1 MHYEPKVMRE
11 ANNYALLKTIREYIV
26 IAIGLLINTLAW
38 NLFLFP
44 HEVAGGGAT
53 GIAAIVMYATKGL
66 LPTEVQAFFNM
77 LGMESVG
84 GGIPITVTFFAINS
98 ILLIASIK
106 VLGFQ
111 FSLRSI
117 FGVLCLTV
125 WLWIP
130 FRDLYFDIAGEPFP
144 LFDPFM
150 SAIMAGLIL
159 GIGMGMAFTNNGSS
173 GGTDIIAK
181 IINKYRTITLGRA
194 LLFTDVAIIC
204 SSGFLPGAGID
215 RIIYGLIVLT
225 ITSVTLDMY
234 INGIR
239 QSVQFFIFSSKYEQI
254 ADAITQKAHRGVTIL
269 NGQGWYS
276 KENVKVITVV
286 TRKNESTKIFK
297 LIKEIDS
304 NAFISQS
311 AAIGVYGKGF
321 EE

>member
-1 MHYEPKVMRE
+1 M
-11 ANNYALLKTIREYIV
+11 

-38 NLFLFP
+38 NLFLIP

-66 LPTEVQAFFNM
+66 LPAEVQAFFAM

-84 GGIPITVTFFAINS
+84 GGIPITVTFFAINAV
-98 ILLIASIK
+98 LLIASVK

-111 FSLRSI
+111 FSIRSI

-130 FRDLYFDIAGEPFP
+130 FRDLYQRFTGEPFP
-144 LFDPFM
+144 LFEPFM
-150 SAIMAGLIL
+150 SSILAGLIL
-159 GIGMGMAFTNNGSS
+159 GIGMGLAFTNNGSS

-194 LLFTDVAIIC
+194 LLFTDVMIIC
-204 SSGFLPGAGID
+204 SSGFLPDAGID
-215 RIIYGLIVLT
+215 KVVYGLVAMT
-225 ITSVTLDMY
+225 VTSITLDMY

-239 QSVQFFIFSSKYEQI
+239 QSVQFFIFSKKYAEI
-254 ADAITQKAHRGVTIL
+254 ADTITQNAHRGVTVI

-276 KENVKVITVV
+276 KEDVKVITVV
-286 TRKNESTKIFK
+286 ARKNESTQIFR
-297 LIKEIDS
+297 LIKEIDP

-321 EE
+321 EN

>member
-1 MHYEPKVMRE
+1 MI
-11 ANNYALLKTIREYIV
+11 AL
-26 IAIGLLINTLAW
+26 GLLINTLAW
-38 NLFLFP
+38 NLFLIP

-66 LPTEVQAFFNM
+66 LPAEVQAFFAM

-84 GGIPITVTFFAINS
+84 GGIPITVTFFAINAV
-98 ILLIASIK
+98 LLIASVK

-111 FSLRSI
+111 FSIRSI

-130 FRDLYFDIAGEPFP
+130 FRDLYQRFTGEPFP
-144 LFDPFM
+144 LFEPFM
-150 SAIMAGLIL
+150 SSILAGLIL
-159 GIGMGMAFTNNGSS
+159 GIGMGLAFTNNGSS

-194 LLFTDVAIIC
+194 LLFTDVMIIC
-204 SSGFLPGAGID
+204 SSGFLPDAGID
-215 RIIYGLIVLT
+215 KVVYGLVAMT
-225 ITSVTLDMY
+225 VTSITLDMY

-239 QSVQFFIFSSKYEQI
+239 QSVQFFIFSKKYAEI
-254 ADAITQKAHRGVTIL
+254 ADTITQNAHRGVTVI

-276 KENVKVITVV
+276 KEDVKVITVV
-286 TRKNESTKIFK
+286 ARKNESTQIFR
-297 LIKEIDS
+297 LIKEIDP

-321 EE
+321 EN

>member
-1 MHYEPKVMRE
+1 M
-11 ANNYALLKTIREYIV
+11 KTNTITVIREYII
-26 IAIGLLINTLAW
+26 IAVGLLINTLAW

-66 LPTEVQAFFNM
+66 LPNEVQAFFSM

-84 GGIPITVTFFAINS
+84 GGVPITVTFFAINAV
-98 ILLIASIK
+98 LLIASIK
-106 VLGFQ
+106 ILGFQ
-111 FSLRSI
+111 FSIRSI
-117 FGVLCLTV
+117 FGVLCLTI

-130 FRDLYFDIAGEPFP
+130 FRDLYEQYTGSPFP
-144 LFDPFM
+144 IFEPFM
-150 SAIMAGLIL
+150 SSILAGLTL

-215 RIIYGLIVLT
+215 RIIYGLIVLVV
-225 ITSVTLDMY
+225 TSITLDMY
-234 INGIR
+234 INGVR
-239 QSVQFFIFSSKYEQI
+239 QSVQFFIFSKKYAEI
-254 ADAITQKAHRGVTIL
+254 ADTITKNAHRGVTVL

-276 KENVKVITVV
+276 KEPTKVITVIA
-286 TRKNESTKIFK
+286 RRNESTQIFK
-297 LIKEIDS
+297 LIKEIDPD
-304 NAFISQS
+304 AFISQS

>member
-1 MHYEPKVMRE
+1 MK
-11 ANNYALLKTIREYIV
+11 AIREYIM

-38 NLFLFP
+38 NLFLIP

-66 LPTEVQAFFNM
+66 LPAEVQAFFAM

-84 GGIPITVTFFAINS
+84 GGIPITVTFFAINAV
-98 ILLIASIK
+98 LLIASVK
-106 VLGFQ
+106 VLGLQ
-111 FSLRSI
+111 FSIRSI

-130 FRDLYFDIAGEPFP
+130 FRDLYQRFTGEPFP
-144 LFDPFM
+144 LFEPFM
-150 SAIMAGLIL
+150 SSILAGLIL
-159 GIGMGMAFTNNGSS
+159 GIGMGLAFTNNGSS

-194 LLFTDVAIIC
+194 LLFTDVMIIC
-204 SSGFLPGAGID
+204 SSGFLPDAGID
-215 RIIYGLIVLT
+215 KVVYGLVAMT
-225 ITSVTLDMY
+225 VTSITLDMY

-239 QSVQFFIFSSKYEQI
+239 QSVQFFIFSKKYAEI
-254 ADAITQKAHRGVTIL
+254 ADTITQNAHRGVTVI

-276 KENVKVITVV
+276 KEDVKVITVV
-286 TRKNESTKIFK
+286 ARKNESTQIFR
-297 LIKEIDS
+297 LIKEIDP

-321 EE
+321 EN

>member
-1 MHYEPKVMRE
+1 MK
-11 ANNYALLKTIREYIV
+11 AIREYIM

-38 NLFLFP
+38 NLFLIP

-66 LPTEVQAFFNM
+66 LPAEVQAFFAM

-84 GGIPITVTFFAINS
+84 GGIPITVTFFAINAV
-98 ILLIASIK
+98 LLIASVK

-111 FSLRSI
+111 FSIRSI

-130 FRDLYFDIAGEPFP
+130 FRDLYQRFTGEPFP
-144 LFDPFM
+144 LFEPFM
-150 SAIMAGLIL
+150 SSILAGLIL
-159 GIGMGMAFTNNGSS
+159 GIGMGLAFTNNGSS

-194 LLFTDVAIIC
+194 LLFTDVMIIC
-204 SSGFLPGAGID
+204 SSGFLPDAEID
-215 RIIYGLIVLT
+215 KVVYGLVAMT
-225 ITSVTLDMY
+225 VTSITLDMY

-239 QSVQFFIFSSKYEQI
+239 QSVQFFIFSKKYAEI
-254 ADAITQKAHRGVTIL
+254 ADTITQNAHRGVTVI

-276 KENVKVITVV
+276 KEDVKVITVV
-286 TRKNESTKIFK
+286 ARKNESTQIFR
-297 LIKEIDS
+297 LIKEIDP

-321 EE
+321 EN

>member
-1 MHYEPKVMRE
+1 MK
-11 ANNYALLKTIREYIV
+11 AIREYII

-53 GIAAIVMYATKGL
+53 GIAAIMMYATKGL
-66 LPTEVQAFFNM
+66 LPEEVQAFFNM

-84 GGIPITVTFFAINS
+84 GGIPITVTFFAINA

-106 VLGFQ
+106 ILGFQ
-111 FSLRSI
+111 FSIRSI
-117 FGVLCLTV
+117 FGVGCLTI

-130 FRDLYFDIAGEPFP
+130 FRDLYFKVTGEEFP

-150 SAIMAGLIL
+150 SSIMAGLIL

-194 LLFTDVAIIC
+194 LLFTDVIIIC

-215 RIIYGLIVLT
+215 KVIYGLIVLT
-225 ITSVTLDMY
+225 VTSITLDMY

-239 QSVQFFIFSSKYEQI
+239 QSVQFFIFSKKHIEI
-254 ADAITQKAHRGVTIL
+254 ADAITQKAHRGVTII

-276 KENVKVITVV
+276 KEPSKVITVV
-286 TRKNESTKIFK
+286 SRRNESTQIFK
-297 LIKEIDS
+297 LIKEIDPD
-304 NAFISQS
+304 AFISQS
-311 AAIGVYGKGF
+311 AVIGVYGKGF

>member
-1 MHYEPKVMRE
+1 
-11 ANNYALLKTIREYIV
+11 
-26 IAIGLLINTLAW
+26 
-38 NLFLFP
+38 
-44 HEVAGGGAT
+44 
-53 GIAAIVMYATKGL
+53 MYATKGL
-66 LPTEVQAFFNM
+66 LPAEVQAFFAM
-77 LGMESVG
+77 LGMESIG
-84 GGIPITVTFFAINS
+84 GGIPITVTFFAINA

-111 FSLRSI
+111 FSIRSI

-130 FRDLYFDIAGEPFP
+130 FRDLYFNITGEPFP

-150 SAIMAGLIL
+150 SSIMAGLIL
-159 GIGMGMAFTNNGSS
+159 GIGMGLAFTNNGSS

-181 IINKYRTITLGRA
+181 IINKYRTVTLGRA
-194 LLFTDVAIIC
+194 LLFTDVMIIC

-215 RIIYGLIVLT
+215 RVIYGLITMT

-239 QSVQFFIFSSKYEQI
+239 QSVQFFIFSPKYSEI

-276 KENVKVITVV
+276 KEETKVVTVV
-286 TRKNESTKIFK
+286 TRKNESIQIFR
-297 LIKEIDS
+297 IINEIDP

-311 AAIGVYGKGF
+311 SVIGVYGKGF
-321 EE
+321 ED

>member
-1 MHYEPKVMRE
+1 M
-11 ANNYALLKTIREYIV
+11 KTNTITVIREYII
-26 IAIGLLINTLAW
+26 IAVGLLINTLAW

-66 LPTEVQAFFNM
+66 LPNEVQAFFSM

-84 GGIPITVTFFAINS
+84 GGVPITVTFFAINAV
-98 ILLIASIK
+98 LLIASIK
-106 VLGFQ
+106 ILGFQ
-111 FSLRSI
+111 FSIRSI
-117 FGVLCLTV
+117 FGVLCLTI

-130 FRDLYFDIAGEPFP
+130 FRDLYEQYTGTPFP
-144 LFDPFM
+144 IFEPFM
-150 SAIMAGLIL
+150 SSILAGLTL
-159 GIGMGMAFTNNGSS
+159 GIGMGLAFTHNGSS

-215 RIIYGLIVLT
+215 RIIYGLIVLVV
-225 ITSVTLDMY
+225 TSITLDMY
-234 INGIR
+234 INGVR
-239 QSVQFFIFSSKYEQI
+239 QSVQFFIFSKKYAEI
-254 ADAITQKAHRGVTIL
+254 ANTITKNAHRGVTVL

-276 KENVKVITVV
+276 KEPTKVITVIA
-286 TRKNESTKIFK
+286 RRNESTQIFK
-297 LIKEIDS
+297 LIKEIDPD
-304 NAFISQS
+304 AFISQS

>member
-1 MHYEPKVMRE
+1 MK
-11 ANNYALLKTIREYIV
+11 AIREYV
-26 IAIGLLINTLAW
+26 MIAIGLLINTLAW
-38 NLFLFP
+38 NLFLIP

-66 LPTEVQAFFNM
+66 LPTEVQAFFAM
-77 LGMESVG
+77 LGMESIG
-84 GGIPITVTFFAINS
+84 GGIPITVTFFFINA

-106 VLGFQ
+106 ILGFQ
-111 FSLRSI
+111 FSIRSI

-130 FRDLYFDIAGEPFP
+130 FRDLYQQFTGEPFP
-144 LFDPFM
+144 LFEPFM
-150 SAIMAGLIL
+150 SSILAGVIL
-159 GIGMGMAFTNNGSS
+159 GIGMGLAFTNNGSS

-194 LLFTDVAIIC
+194 LLFTDVMIIC

-215 RIIYGLIVLT
+215 RVIYGLITMT
-225 ITSVTLDMY
+225 ITSITLDMY

-239 QSVQFFIFSSKYEQI
+239 QSVQFFIFSSKYAEI
-254 ADAITQKAHRGVTIL
+254 ADAITLQAHRGVTVI

-286 TRKNESTKIFK
+286 ARRNESTQIFR
-297 LIKEIDS
+297 LIKDIDN

-321 EE
+321 KE

>member
-1 MHYEPKVMRE
+1 M
-11 ANNYALLKTIREYIV
+11 

-38 NLFLFP
+38 NLFLIP

-66 LPTEVQAFFNM
+66 LPAEVQAFFAM

-84 GGIPITVTFFAINS
+84 GGIPITVTFFAINAV
-98 ILLIASIK
+98 LLIASVK

-111 FSLRSI
+111 FSIRSI

-130 FRDLYFDIAGEPFP
+130 FRDLYQQFTGEPFP
-144 LFDPFM
+144 LFEPFM
-150 SAIMAGLIL
+150 SSILAGLIL
-159 GIGMGMAFTNNGSS
+159 GIGMGLAFTNNGSS

-194 LLFTDVAIIC
+194 LLFTDVMIIC
-204 SSGFLPGAGID
+204 SSGFLPDAGID
-215 RIIYGLIVLT
+215 KVVYGLVAMT
-225 ITSVTLDMY
+225 VTSITLDMY

-239 QSVQFFIFSSKYEQI
+239 QSVQFFIFSKKYAEI
-254 ADAITQKAHRGVTIL
+254 ADTITQNAHRGVTVI

-276 KENVKVITVV
+276 KEDVKVITVV
-286 TRKNESTKIFK
+286 ARKNESTQIFR
-297 LIKEIDS
+297 LIKEIDP

-321 EE
+321 EN

>member
-1 MHYEPKVMRE
+1 MI
-11 ANNYALLKTIREYIV
+11 AL
-26 IAIGLLINTLAW
+26 GLLINTLAW
-38 NLFLFP
+38 NLFLIP

-53 GIAAIVMYATKGL
+53 GIAAIAMYATKGL
-66 LPTEVQAFFNM
+66 LPAEVQAFFAM

-84 GGIPITVTFFAINS
+84 GGIPITVTFFAINA

-111 FSLRSI
+111 FSIRSI

-130 FRDLYFDIAGEPFP
+130 FRDLYFNITGEPFP

-150 SAIMAGLIL
+150 SSIMAGLIL
-159 GIGMGMAFTNNGSS
+159 GIGMGLAFTNNGSS

-181 IINKYRTITLGRA
+181 IINKYRTVTLGRA
-194 LLFTDVAIIC
+194 LLFTDVMIIC

-215 RIIYGLIVLT
+215 RVIYGLITMT

-239 QSVQFFIFSSKYEQI
+239 QSVQFFIFSPKYSEI

-276 KENVKVITVV
+276 KEETKVVTVV
-286 TRKNESTKIFK
+286 TRKNESIQIFR
-297 LIKEIDS
+297 IINEIDP

-311 AAIGVYGKGF
+311 SVIGVYGKGF
-321 EE
+321 KD

>member
-1 MHYEPKVMRE
+1 M
-11 ANNYALLKTIREYIV
+11 KTNTITVIREYII

-66 LPTEVQAFFNM
+66 LPEEVQAFFVM

-84 GGIPITVTFFAINS
+84 GGVPITITFFAINA

-106 VLGFQ
+106 TLGFQ
-111 FSLRSI
+111 FSIRSI
-117 FGVLCLTV
+117 FGVLCLTI

-130 FRDLYFDIAGEPFP
+130 FRNLYEQYTGTPFP
-144 LFDPFM
+144 IFEPFM
-150 SAIMAGLIL
+150 SSILAGLTL
-159 GIGMGMAFTNNGSS
+159 GIGMGLAFTHNGSS

-215 RIIYGLIVLT
+215 RIIYGLIVLVV
-225 ITSVTLDMY
+225 TSITLDMY
-234 INGIR
+234 INGVR
-239 QSVQFFIFSSKYEQI
+239 QSVQFFIFSKKYAEI
-254 ADAITQKAHRGVTIL
+254 ADTITKNAHRGVTVL

-276 KENVKVITVV
+276 KEPTKVITVIA
-286 TRKNESTKIFK
+286 RRNESTQIFK
-297 LIKEIDS
+297 LIKEIDPD
-304 NAFISQS
+304 AFISQS

-321 EE
+321 DK

>member
-1 MHYEPKVMRE
+1 MK
-11 ANNYALLKTIREYIV
+11 AIREYIM

-38 NLFLFP
+38 NLFLIP

-66 LPTEVQAFFNM
+66 LPAEVQAFFAM

-84 GGIPITVTFFAINS
+84 GGIPITVTFFAINAV
-98 ILLIASIK
+98 LLIASVK

-111 FSLRSI
+111 FSIRSI

-130 FRDLYFDIAGEPFP
+130 FRDLYQRFTGEPFP
-144 LFDPFM
+144 LFEPFM
-150 SAIMAGLIL
+150 SSILAGLIL
-159 GIGMGMAFTNNGSS
+159 GIGMGLAFTNNGSS

-194 LLFTDVAIIC
+194 LLFTDVMIIC
-204 SSGFLPGAGID
+204 SSGFLPDAGID
-215 RIIYGLIVLT
+215 KVVYGLVAMT
-225 ITSVTLDMY
+225 VTSITLDMY

-239 QSVQFFIFSSKYEQI
+239 QSVQFFIFSKKYTEI
-254 ADAITQKAHRGVTIL
+254 ADTITQNAHRGVTVI

-276 KENVKVITVV
+276 KEDVKVITVV
-286 TRKNESTKIFK
+286 ARKNESTQIFR
-297 LIKEIDS
+297 LIKEIDP

-321 EE
+321 EN

>member
-1 MHYEPKVMRE
+1 MKAV
-11 ANNYALLKTIREYIV
+11 REYII

-66 LPTEVQAFFNM
+66 LPEEVQAFFNM

-84 GGIPITVTFFAINS
+84 GGIPITVTFFAINA

-106 VLGFQ
+106 ILGFQ
-111 FSLRSI
+111 FSIRSI
-117 FGVLCLTV
+117 FGVGCLTI

-130 FRDLYFDIAGEPFP
+130 FRDLYFKVTGEEFP

-150 SAIMAGLIL
+150 SSIMAGLIL

-194 LLFTDVAIIC
+194 LLFTDVIIIC
-204 SSGFLPGAGID
+204 SSGFLPGAGIE
-215 RIIYGLIVLT
+215 RVIYGLIVLT
-225 ITSVTLDMY
+225 VTSITLDMY

-239 QSVQFFIFSSKYEQI
+239 QSVQFFIFSKKYIEI
-254 ADAITQKAHRGVTIL
+254 ADAITQKAHRGVTII

-276 KENVKVITVV
+276 KEPSKVITVV
-286 TRKNESTKIFK
+286 SRRNESTQIFK
-297 LIKEIDS
+297 LINEIDPD
-304 NAFISQS
+304 AFISQS
-311 AAIGVYGKGF
+311 AVIGVYGKGF

>member
-1 MHYEPKVMRE
+1 M
-11 ANNYALLKTIREYIV
+11 KTNTITVIREYII

-66 LPTEVQAFFNM
+66 LPEEVQAFFVM

-84 GGIPITVTFFAINS
+84 GGVPITITFFAINA

-106 VLGFQ
+106 TLGFQ
-111 FSLRSI
+111 FSIRSI
-117 FGVLCLTV
+117 FGVLCLTI

-130 FRDLYFDIAGEPFP
+130 FRDLYEQYTGTPFP
-144 LFDPFM
+144 IFEPFM
-150 SAIMAGLIL
+150 SSILAGLTL
-159 GIGMGMAFTNNGSS
+159 GIGMGLAFTHNGSS

-215 RIIYGLIVLT
+215 RIIYGLIVLVV
-225 ITSVTLDMY
+225 TSITLDMY
-234 INGIR
+234 INGVR
-239 QSVQFFIFSSKYEQI
+239 QSVQFFIFSKKYTEI
-254 ADAITQKAHRGVTIL
+254 ADTITKNAHRGVTVL

-276 KENVKVITVV
+276 KEPTKVITVIA
-286 TRKNESTKIFK
+286 RRNESTQIFK
-297 LIKEIDS
+297 LIKEIDPD
-304 NAFISQS
+304 AFISQS

>member
-1 MHYEPKVMRE
+1 MK
-11 ANNYALLKTIREYIV
+11 AIREYII

-66 LPTEVQAFFNM
+66 LPEEVQAFFNM

-84 GGIPITVTFFAINS
+84 GGIPITVTFFAINA

-106 VLGFQ
+106 ILGFQ
-111 FSLRSI
+111 FSIRSI
-117 FGVLCLTV
+117 FGVLCLTI

-130 FRDLYFDIAGEPFP
+130 FRDLYEQYTGTPFP
-144 LFDPFM
+144 IFEPFM
-150 SAIMAGLIL
+150 SSILAGLTL
-159 GIGMGMAFTNNGSS
+159 GIGMGLAFTHNGSS

-215 RIIYGLIVLT
+215 RIIYGLIVLVV
-225 ITSVTLDMY
+225 TSITLDMY
-234 INGIR
+234 INGVR
-239 QSVQFFIFSSKYEQI
+239 QSVQFFIFSKKYAEI
-254 ADAITQKAHRGVTIL
+254 ADTITKNAHRGVTVL

-276 KENVKVITVV
+276 KEPVKVITVMAP
-286 TRKNESTKIFK
+286 RNESTQIFK
-297 LIKEIDS
+297 LIKEIDPD
-304 NAFISQS
+304 AFISQS

>member
-1 MHYEPKVMRE
+1 M
-11 ANNYALLKTIREYIV
+11 KTNTITVIREYII

-66 LPTEVQAFFNM
+66 LPEEVQAFFTM

-84 GGIPITVTFFAINS
+84 GGVPITITFFAINA

-106 VLGFQ
+106 TLGFQ
-111 FSLRSI
+111 FSIRSI
-117 FGVLCLTV
+117 FGVLCLTI

-130 FRDLYFDIAGEPFP
+130 FRDLYEQYTGTPFP
-144 LFDPFM
+144 IFEPFM
-150 SAIMAGLIL
+150 SSILAGLTL
-159 GIGMGMAFTNNGSS
+159 GIGMGLAFTHNGSS

-215 RIIYGLIVLT
+215 RIIYGLIVLVV
-225 ITSVTLDMY
+225 TSITLDMY
-234 INGIR
+234 INGVR
-239 QSVQFFIFSSKYEQI
+239 QSVQFFIFSKKYAEI
-254 ADAITQKAHRGVTIL
+254 ANTITKNAHRGVTVL

-276 KENVKVITVV
+276 KEPTKVITVIA
-286 TRKNESTKIFK
+286 RRNESTQIFK
-297 LIKEIDS
+297 LIKEIDPD
-304 NAFISQS
+304 AFISQS

>member
-1 MHYEPKVMRE
+1 MK
-11 ANNYALLKTIREYIV
+11 AIREYV
-26 IAIGLLINTLAW
+26 MIAIGLLINTLAW
-38 NLFLFP
+38 NLFLIP

-66 LPTEVQAFFNM
+66 LPAEVQAFFAM

-84 GGIPITVTFFAINS
+84 GGIPITVTFFAINAV
-98 ILLIASIK
+98 LLIASVK

-111 FSLRSI
+111 FSIRSI

-130 FRDLYFDIAGEPFP
+130 FRDLYQRFTGEPFP
-144 LFDPFM
+144 LFEPFM
-150 SAIMAGLIL
+150 SSILAGLIL
-159 GIGMGMAFTNNGSS
+159 GIGMGLAFTNNGSS

-194 LLFTDVAIIC
+194 LLFTDVMIIC
-204 SSGFLPGAGID
+204 SSGFLPDAGID
-215 RIIYGLIVLT
+215 KVVYGLVAMT
-225 ITSVTLDMY
+225 VTSITLDMY

-239 QSVQFFIFSSKYEQI
+239 QSVQFFIFSKKYAEI
-254 ADAITQKAHRGVTIL
+254 ADTITQNAHRGVTVI

-276 KENVKVITVV
+276 KEDVKVITVV
-286 TRKNESTKIFK
+286 ARKNESTQIFR
-297 LIKEIDS
+297 LIKEIDP

-321 EE
+321 EN

>member
-1 MHYEPKVMRE
+1 M
-11 ANNYALLKTIREYIV
+11 

-38 NLFLFP
+38 NLFLIP

-66 LPTEVQAFFNM
+66 LPAEVQAFFAM

-84 GGIPITVTFFAINS
+84 GGIPITVTFFAINAV
-98 ILLIASIK
+98 LLIASVKI
-106 VLGFQ
+106 LGFQ
-111 FSLRSI
+111 FSIRSI

-130 FRDLYFDIAGEPFP
+130 FRDLYQRFTGEPFP
-144 LFDPFM
+144 LFEPFM
-150 SAIMAGLIL
+150 SSILAGLIL
-159 GIGMGMAFTNNGSS
+159 GIGMGLAFTNNGSS

-194 LLFTDVAIIC
+194 LLFTDVMIIC
-204 SSGFLPGAGID
+204 SSGFLPDAGID
-215 RIIYGLIVLT
+215 KVVYGLVAMT
-225 ITSVTLDMY
+225 VTSITLDMY

-239 QSVQFFIFSSKYEQI
+239 QSVQFFIFSKKYAEI
-254 ADAITQKAHRGVTIL
+254 ADTITQNAHRGVTVI

-276 KENVKVITVV
+276 KEDVKVITVV
-286 TRKNESTKIFK
+286 ARKNESTQIFR
-297 LIKEIDS
+297 LIKEIDP

-321 EE
+321 EN

>member
-1 MHYEPKVMRE
+1 MK
-11 ANNYALLKTIREYIV
+11 AIREYV
-26 IAIGLLINTLAW
+26 MIAIGLLINTLAW
-38 NLFLFP
+38 NLFLIP

-66 LPTEVQAFFNM
+66 LPVEVQAFFTM

-84 GGIPITVTFFAINS
+84 GGIPITVTFFFINA

-111 FSLRSI
+111 FSIRSI

-130 FRDLYFDIAGEPFP
+130 FRDLYQQFTGEPFP
-144 LFDPFM
+144 LFEPFM
-150 SAIMAGLIL
+150 SSILAGVIL
-159 GIGMGMAFTNNGSS
+159 GIGMGLAFTNNGSS

-194 LLFTDVAIIC
+194 LLFTDVMIIC
-204 SSGFLPGAGID
+204 SSGFLPGAGIE
-215 RIIYGLIVLT
+215 RVIYGLITMTVT
-225 ITSVTLDMY
+225 CITLDMY

-239 QSVQFFIFSSKYEQI
+239 QSVQFFIFSSKYAEI
-254 ADAITQKAHRGVTIL
+254 ADAIMQQAHRGVTVI

-286 TRKNESTKIFK
+286 ARRNESTQIFR
-297 LIKEIDS
+297 LIKDIDN

-321 EE
+321 NE

>member
-1 MHYEPKVMRE
+1 M
-11 ANNYALLKTIREYIV
+11 
-26 IAIGLLINTLAW
+26 IAFGLLINTLAW

-66 LPTEVQAFFNM
+66 LPTEVQAFFNI

-84 GGIPITVTFFAINS
+84 GGIPITITFFAINI

-106 VLGFQ
+106 ILGFQ
-111 FSLRSI
+111 FSIRSI
-117 FGVLCLTV
+117 FGVLCLTI

-130 FRDLYFDIAGEPFP
+130 FRDLYNNITGEQFP
-144 LFDPFM
+144 IFDPFM
-150 SAIMAGLIL
+150 SSIIAGLIL
-159 GIGMGMAFTNNGSS
+159 GIGMGLAFTNNGSS

-181 IINKYRTITLGRA
+181 IINKYKTITLGRA

-204 SSGFLPGAGID
+204 SSGFLPNAGID
-215 RIIYGLIVLT
+215 RVIYGLIAMVV
-225 ITSVTLDMY
+225 TSLTLDMY

-239 QSVQFFIFSSKYEQI
+239 QSVQFFIFSSQYEKI
-254 ADAITQKAHRGVTIL
+254 ADAITQNAHRGVTIL

-276 KENVKVITVV
+276 KEESKIITVV
-286 TRKNESTKIFK
+286 TRKNESTQIFHMV
-297 LIKEIDS
+297 KEIDP

-311 AAIGVYGKGF
+311 AVIGVFGKGF

>member
-1 MHYEPKVMRE
+1 MK
-11 ANNYALLKTIREYIV
+11 AIREYIM

-38 NLFLFP
+38 NLFLIP

-66 LPTEVQAFFNM
+66 LPAEVQAFFAM

-84 GGIPITVTFFAINS
+84 GGIPITVTFFAINAV
-98 ILLIASIK
+98 LLIASVK

-111 FSLRSI
+111 FSIRSI

-130 FRDLYFDIAGEPFP
+130 FRDLYQRFTGEPFP
-144 LFDPFM
+144 LFEPFM
-150 SAIMAGLIL
+150 SSILAGLIL
-159 GIGMGMAFTNNGSS
+159 GIGMGLAFTNNGSL

-194 LLFTDVAIIC
+194 LLFTDVMIIC
-204 SSGFLPGAGID
+204 SSGFLPDAGID
-215 RIIYGLIVLT
+215 KVVYGLVAMT
-225 ITSVTLDMY
+225 VTSITLDMY

-239 QSVQFFIFSSKYEQI
+239 QSVQFFIFSKKYAEI
-254 ADAITQKAHRGVTIL
+254 ADTITQNAHRGVTVI

-276 KENVKVITVV
+276 KEEVKVITVV
-286 TRKNESTKIFK
+286 ARKNESTQIFR
-297 LIKEIDS
+297 LIKEIDP

-321 EE
+321 EN

>member
-1 MHYEPKVMRE
+1 MK
-11 ANNYALLKTIREYIV
+11 AIREYV
-26 IAIGLLINTLAW
+26 MIAIGLLINTLAW
-38 NLFLFP
+38 NLFLIP

-66 LPTEVQAFFNM
+66 LPVEVQAFFTM

-84 GGIPITVTFFAINS
+84 GGIPITVTFFFINA

-111 FSLRSI
+111 FSIRSI

-130 FRDLYFDIAGEPFP
+130 FRDLYQQFTGEPFP
-144 LFDPFM
+144 LFEPFM
-150 SAIMAGLIL
+150 SSILAGVIL
-159 GIGMGMAFTNNGSS
+159 GIGMGLAFTNNGSS

-194 LLFTDVAIIC
+194 LLFTDVMIIC

-215 RIIYGLIVLT
+215 RVIYGLITMT
-225 ITSVTLDMY
+225 ITSITLDMY

-239 QSVQFFIFSSKYEQI
+239 QSVQFFIFSSKYAEI

-286 TRKNESTKIFK
+286 ARRNESTQIFR
-297 LIKEIDS
+297 LIKDIDN

-321 EE
+321 NE

>member
-1 MHYEPKVMRE
+1 M
-11 ANNYALLKTIREYIV
+11 
-26 IAIGLLINTLAW
+26 IAFGLLINTLAW

-66 LPTEVQAFFNM
+66 LPTEVQAFFNI

-84 GGIPITVTFFAINS
+84 GGIPITITFFAINT

-106 VLGFQ
+106 ILGFQ
-111 FSLRSI
+111 FSIRSI
-117 FGVLCLTV
+117 FGVLCLTI

-130 FRDLYFDIAGEPFP
+130 FRDLYNNITGEQFP
-144 LFDPFM
+144 IFDPFM
-150 SAIMAGLIL
+150 SSIIAGLIL
-159 GIGMGMAFTNNGSS
+159 GIGMGLAFTNNGSS

-181 IINKYRTITLGRA
+181 IINKYKTITLGRA

-204 SSGFLPGAGID
+204 SSGFLPNAGID
-215 RIIYGLIVLT
+215 RVIYGLIAMVV
-225 ITSVTLDMY
+225 TSLTLDMY

-239 QSVQFFIFSSKYEQI
+239 QSVQFFIFSSQYEKI
-254 ADAITQKAHRGVTIL
+254 ADAITQNAHRGVTIL

-276 KENVKVITVV
+276 KEESKIITVV
-286 TRKNESTKIFK
+286 TRKNESTQIFHMV
-297 LIKEIDS
+297 KEIDP

-311 AAIGVYGKGF
+311 AVIGVFGKGF

>member
-1 MHYEPKVMRE
+1 MK
-11 ANNYALLKTIREYIV
+11 AIREYII

-66 LPTEVQAFFNM
+66 LPEEVQAFFNM

-84 GGIPITVTFFAINS
+84 GGIPITVTFFAINA

-106 VLGFQ
+106 ILGFQ
-111 FSLRSI
+111 FSIRSI
-117 FGVLCLTV
+117 FGVGCLTI

-130 FRDLYFDIAGEPFP
+130 FRDLYIKVTGEEFP

-150 SAIMAGLIL
+150 SSIMAGLIL

-194 LLFTDVAIIC
+194 LLFTDVIIIC

-215 RIIYGLIVLT
+215 RVIYGLIVLT
-225 ITSVTLDMY
+225 VTSITLDMY

-239 QSVQFFIFSSKYEQI
+239 QSVQFFIFSKKYIEI
-254 ADAITQKAHRGVTIL
+254 ADAITQKAHRGVTII

-276 KENVKVITVV
+276 KEPSKVITVV
-286 TRKNESTKIFK
+286 SRRNESTQIFK
-297 LIKEIDS
+297 LIKEIDPD
-304 NAFISQS
+304 AFISQS
-311 AAIGVYGKGF
+311 AVIGVYGKGF

>member
-1 MHYEPKVMRE
+1 M
-11 ANNYALLKTIREYIV
+11 
-26 IAIGLLINTLAW
+26 IAVGLLINTLAW
-38 NLFLFP
+38 NLFLIP

-66 LPTEVQAFFNM
+66 LPAEVQAFFYT

-84 GGIPITVTFFAINS
+84 GGIPITVTFFAINAL
-98 ILLIASIK
+98 LLIASIK
-106 VLGFQ
+106 ILGFQ
-111 FSLRSI
+111 FSIRSI

-130 FRDLYFDIAGEPFP
+130 FRDLYFNLTGEPFP

-150 SAIMAGLIL
+150 SSIMAGLIL
-159 GIGMGMAFTNNGSS
+159 GIGMGLAFTNNGSS

-194 LLFTDVAIIC
+194 LLFTDIMIIC

-215 RIIYGLIVLT
+215 RVIYGLITMIV
-225 ITSVTLDMY
+225 TSVTLDMY

-239 QSVQFFIFSSKYEQI
+239 QSVQFFIFSSKYNEI
-254 ADAITQKAHRGVTIL
+254 ADSITQKAHRGVTIL

-276 KENVKVITVV
+276 KEEIKIVIVV
-286 TRKNESTKIFK
+286 TRKNESIQIFR
-297 LIKEIDS
+297 IINEIDP

-311 AAIGVYGKGF
+311 SVIGVYGKGF
-321 EE
+321 